1 MERGQSVAIV
11 ASGRWHGN
19 HTASLLSDG
28 GAQLPNRRI
37 RKFPISTPIDIKS
50 SQNRGIAIQFA
61 PALSTIITLRV
72 AWGNVWHRPL
82 SATRSTVN
90 KARSVLCREPK
101 EPPAFLLLV
110 RCCRELFLARV
121 VAMAEERKNQEPEP
135 EIRKAASI
143 GRLNSAAKEA
153 ERKKSMCAPLFACYN
168 QFTKTRV
175 GSALSREYSFFF
187 NFLFAHLLWWAIAFP
202 VLLDEGYEN
211 DLEGGKEPHGSQG
224 SGIVPIA
231 LFLVIVASGLFFYR
245 FVRRGVCVCSM
256 WVLFSRAGTL
266 RGFCTARQLACCA
279 RHGVEAQA
287 DQRVCVCVAV
297 QINNLIEGV
306 PLTAA
311 ELITQQ
317 ITRRNTTGKKT
328 EKARATVVP

>member
-1 MERGQSVAIV
+1 
-11 ASGRWHGN
+11 
-19 HTASLLSDG
+19 
-28 GAQLPNRRI
+28 
-37 RKFPISTPIDIKS
+37 
-50 SQNRGIAIQFA
+50 
-61 PALSTIITLRV
+61 
-72 AWGNVWHRPL
+72 
-82 SATRSTVN
+82 
-90 KARSVLCREPK
+90 
-101 EPPAFLLLV
+101 
-110 RCCRELFLARV
+110 
-121 VAMAEERKNQEPEP
+121 MAEERKNQEPEP

-202 VLLDEGYEN
+202 VLLDEGYDN

-245 FVRRGVCVCSM
+245 F
-256 WVLFSRAGTL
+256 
-266 RGFCTARQLACCA
+266 
-279 RHGVEAQA
+279 
-287 DQRVCVCVAV
+287 
-297 QINNLIEGV
+297 INNLIEGV

-328 EKARATVVP
+328 EKVRATVVP